1 MSQKTLSENWLEFW
15 QVVYSNVRNVKLGYL
30 PVDHEPA
37 VTIHVQIKY
46 CGKSDVECSSFDE
59 VNQF

>member
-1 MSQKTLSENWLEFW
+1 M
-15 QVVYSNVRNVKLGYL
+15 YSNVRNVKLGYL

-46 CGKSDVECSSFDE
+46 CGESDVECSSFDE